1 MGLNIEE
8 LLKLDRLRDE
18 KVEGTGIKRTVEI
31 CRNPEKVLKETEEYI
46 YEKVE
51 VVDGAFI
58 KNKGIV
64 DEIVRM
70 TFHDETYERSLNN
83 HYRKNK
89 STVELYG
96 FYLRYKKT
104 TASHPFDLLFRKSE
118 KAYIN
123 RFKRDDGKKSSEE
136 YFEEDHRS
144 QARLL
149 VFEILCGANEKFN
162 VSFRK
167 KFNLDITNINDF
179 KIMLLDTDLAKDV
192 QKYITKT
199 VSVEATKIAY
209 RGRNQ
214 DYICGQKKK
223 NGVVEKY
230 SKQINTFY
238 LDKAS
243 QDNEKSDGYSFIKIE
258 DGVYEDEIVDKA
270 FILEDETQELKEQ
283 DNLYK
288 YILENIEKI
297 LTKKQLL
304 YLKAYL
310 NNDDEAYLSTIAAA
324 NKSNDGLRATRTY
337 YKNKI
342 RKYIETYLNRDL
354 YVTKSNNNKFEFK
367 ESVLVALENILKKST
382 KRDIFIELCDYLKKE
397 NNTVLENIL
406 IDSIYSLDVKCYH
419 PIVNY
424 LNNNTIDNNYI
435 ENEFNTVI
443 EELQKAYNWFGKNN
457 NNTIYNLNRNNKEL
471 QVENIL
477 KKVLDNNKEGYV
489 SRSSKSDNFISIRE
503 LKEMVQDVEGIK
515 LTNKTLKEVLNKYG
529 YDINLAA
536 TKKNYEEVYRVFV
549 LGHQVKKKETYK
561 KKKRTFDLTLKQ
573 SKDIE
578 KFIDINLK
586 LDKLLRTNKDI
597 DGHLRLC
604 DIRSFIENMLNIK
617 QLSVD
622 EIYEILLQCNYN
634 LDLKSGSKQINGVK
648 VAAHKIIKLD

>member
-1 MGLNIEE
+1 MGLNIQE

-18 KVEGTGIKRTVEI
+18 KIEDTGVKRIIEI
-31 CRNPEKVLKETEEYI
+31 CRNPDKVLKETEEYI

-58 KNKGIV
+58 KNRGII

-70 TFHDETYERSLNN
+70 TFHDETYKRSLNN

-162 VSFRK
+162 ISFRK

-209 RGRNQ
+209 KGRNQ
-214 DYICGQKKK
+214 DYMCGQKKK

-230 SKQINTFY
+230 SKQISTFY

-243 QDNEKSDGYSFIKIE
+243 QDNEKSDGYTFIKIE
-258 DGVYEDEIVDKA
+258 DGVYEDEIVDKT
-270 FILEDETQELKEQ
+270 FILDKEEELVDT

-288 YILENIEKI
+288 YILENIDKI

-310 NNDDEAYLSTIAAA
+310 NNNDEAYLSTIDAA
-324 NKSNDGLRATRTY
+324 NKSKDGLRATRTY

-342 RKYIETYLNRDL
+342 RKYIERYLDKDL
-354 YVTKSNNNKFEFK
+354 YVTKSNSKFEFK
-367 ESVLVALENILKKST
+367 ESVLVALENILKKSS
-382 KRDIFIELCDYLKKE
+382 KRDIFIELCNYLKKE
-397 NNTVLENIL
+397 NNTSLENIL
-406 IDSIYSLDVKCYH
+406 IDSIYSLDIKYYL

-424 LNNNTIDNNYI
+424 LNNNTIDSSYI
-435 ENEFNTVI
+435 ENEFIVVVD
-443 EELQKAYNWFGKNN
+443 ELQKAYNWFGKNN

-471 QVENIL
+471 VVDGFMKKIL
-477 KKVLDNNKEGYV
+477 SGNKEGYV
-489 SRSSKSDNFISIRE
+489 SRGKSDTYISIQK
-503 LKEMVQDVEGIK
+503 LKEALEEVEDIK
-515 LTNKTLKEVLNKYG
+515 ITNKTIQVILNKYG
-529 YDINLAA
+529 YDIDLSC

-578 KFIDINLK
+578 KFIDTNLK
-586 LDKLLRTNKDI
+586 LDKLLRTNKYI

-604 DIRSFIENMLNIK
+604 DVRSFIENMLNVK

-648 VAAHKIIKLD
+648 VAAHKIEKIC

>member
-1 MGLNIEE
+1 
-8 LLKLDRLRDE
+8 
-18 KVEGTGIKRTVEI
+18 
-31 CRNPEKVLKETEEYI
+31 
-46 YEKVE
+46 
-51 VVDGAFI
+51 
-58 KNKGIV
+58 
-64 DEIVRM
+64 
-70 TFHDETYERSLNN
+70 
-83 HYRKNK
+83 
-89 STVELYG
+89 
-96 FYLRYKKT
+96 
-104 TASHPFDLLFRKSE
+104 
-118 KAYIN
+118 
-123 RFKRDDGKKSSEE
+123 
-136 YFEEDHRS
+136 
-144 QARLL
+144 
-149 VFEILCGANEKFN
+149 
-162 VSFRK
+162 
-167 KFNLDITNINDF
+167 
-179 KIMLLDTDLAKDV
+179 MLLDKKLAEEV

-214 DYICGQKKK
+214 DYIYGQKKK
-223 NGVVEKY
+223 NGVAEKY
-230 SKQINTFY
+230 SKQIKSFY

-270 FILEDETQELKEQ
+270 FILEDEIQELKEQ

-297 LTKKQLL
+297 VTKKQLL

-310 NNDDEAYLSTIAAA
+310 NNDDEAYLSTIGAA
-324 NKSNDGLRATRTY
+324 NKSKDGLHATRTY
-337 YKNKI
+337 YKSKI
-342 RKYIETYLNRDL
+342 RDYIEKYLDKDL
-354 YVTKSNNNKFEFK
+354 YVTKSNNKFEFK

-443 EELQKAYNWFGKNN
+443 EELQKAYNWYGKN

-503 LKEMVQDVEGIK
+503 LKEMIQNVEGIK

-536 TKKNYEEVYRVFV
+536 TKKNYEEVYNVFV
-549 LGHQVKKKETYK
+549 LGHEVK

-578 KFIDINLK
+578 KFIDTNLK

-604 DIRSFIENMLNIK
+604 DIRSFIENTLNVK

-622 EIYEILLQCNYN
+622 EIYEILIQCNYN

-648 VAAHKIIKLD
+648 VHAHKIEKIE

>member
-18 KVEGTGIKRTVEI
+18 KIEGTGVKRTVEI
-31 CRNPEKVLKETEEYI
+31 CRNPEKVLKETENYI

-51 VVDGAFI
+51 VIDGAFI
-58 KNKGIV
+58 KNRGIV

-70 TFHDETYERSLNN
+70 TFHDETYKRSLNN

-162 VSFRK
+162 ISFRK

-223 NGVVEKY
+223 NGVAEKY

-243 QDNEKSDGYSFIKIE
+243 QDNEKSDGYTFIKIE

-270 FILEDETQELKEQ
+270 FILDKEEELVDT

-288 YILENIEKI
+288 YILQNIEKI

-310 NNDDEAYLSTIAAA
+310 NNDDESYLNTIAAA

-342 RKYIETYLNRDL
+342 KKYIERYLDKDL
-354 YVTKSNNNKFEFK
+354 YVTKSNNKFEFK

-382 KRDIFIELCDYLKKE
+382 KRDIFIELCNYLKKE
-397 NNTVLENIL
+397 NNTSLENIL
-406 IDSIYSLDVKCYH
+406 IDSIYSLDIKYYL

-424 LNNNTIDNNYI
+424 LNNNTIDSSYI
-435 ENEFNTVI
+435 ENEFIVVI
-443 EELQKAYNWFGKNN
+443 EELQKAYNWYAKNN
-457 NNTIYNLNRNNKEL
+457 NVIYNLNRNNKEL
-471 QVENIL
+471 VVDGFMKKIL
-477 KKVLDNNKEGYV
+477 SGNKEGYV
-489 SRSSKSDNFISIRE
+489 SRGKSDTYISIQK
-503 LKEMVQDVEGIK
+503 LKEALEEVEDIK
-515 LTNKTLKEVLNKYG
+515 ITNKTIQVILNKYG
-529 YDINLAA
+529 YDIDLSC

-549 LGHQVKKKETYK
+549 LGHEVKKKETYK
-561 KKKRTFDLTLKQ
+561 KKKRTFDIDINV
-573 SKDIE
+573 SKEIE
-578 KFIDINLK
+578 KFIDTNLK
-586 LDKLLRTNKDI
+586 LDKLLRTNKYI

>member
-1 MGLNIEE
+1 MGLNIQE

-18 KVEGTGIKRTVEI
+18 KVEGTGVKRTVEI
-31 CRNPEKVLKETEEYI
+31 CRNPEKVLKETENYT

-51 VVDGAFI
+51 VIDGAFV
-58 KNKGIV
+58 KNRGIV

-70 TFHDETYERSLNN
+70 TFHDETYKRSLNN

-96 FYLRYKKT
+96 FYLRYRKT
-104 TASHPFDLLFRKSE
+104 TESHPFDLLFRKSE
-118 KAYIN
+118 KAYMN
-123 RFKRDDGKKSSEE
+123 KFKRDDGKKSSEE

-149 VFEILCGANEKFN
+149 VFEILCGVNEKFN
-162 VSFRK
+162 ISFKR

-223 NGVVEKY
+223 NGVAEKY
-230 SKQINTFY
+230 SKQIKSFY

-310 NNDDEAYLSTIAAA
+310 NNDDEAYLSTIDAA
-324 NKSNDGLRATRTY
+324 NKSKDGLRATRTY
-337 YKNKI
+337 YKSKI
-342 RKYIETYLNRDL
+342 IEYIERYLDKDL
-354 YVTKSNNNKFEFK
+354 YVTKSNNKFEFK

-443 EELQKAYNWFGKNN
+443 EELQKAYNWYGKN

-503 LKEMVQDVEGIK
+503 LKEMIQNVEGIK

-536 TKKNYEEVYRVFV
+536 TKKNYEEVYNVFV
-549 LGHQVKKKETYK
+549 LGHEVKKKDTYK

-578 KFIDINLK
+578 KFIDTNLK

-604 DIRSFIENMLNIK
+604 DIRSFIENTLNVK

-622 EIYEILLQCNYN
+622 EIYEILIQCNYN

-648 VAAHKIIKLD
+648 VHAHKIEKIE

>member
-18 KVEGTGIKRTVEI
+18 KVEGTGVKRTVEI

-51 VVDGAFI
+51 VIDGAFI
-58 KNKGIV
+58 KNRGIV

-70 TFHDETYERSLNN
+70 TFHDETYKRSLNN

-104 TASHPFDLLFRKSE
+104 TESHPFDLLFRKSE

-162 VSFRK
+162 ISFKK

-179 KIMLLDTDLAKDV
+179 KIILLDEKLAKDV

-223 NGVVEKY
+223 NGVAEKY

-310 NNDDEAYLSTIAAA
+310 NNDDEAYLSTIDAA
-324 NKSNDGLRATRTY
+324 NKSKDGLRATRTY
-337 YKNKI
+337 YKSKI
-342 RKYIETYLNRDL
+342 REYIERYLDKDL
-354 YVTKSNNNKFEFK
+354 YVTKSNSKFEFK

-382 KRDIFIELCDYLKKE
+382 KRDIFIELCNYLKKE
-397 NNTVLENIL
+397 NNTALENIL
-406 IDSIYSLDVKCYH
+406 IDTIYSLDVKYYL

-424 LNNNTIDNNYI
+424 LNNNTIDSSYI
-435 ENEFNTVI
+435 ENEFIVVV

-457 NNTIYNLNRNNKEL
+457 TIYNLNRNNKEL
-471 QVENIL
+471 VVDGFMKKIL
-477 KKVLDNNKEGYV
+477 SGNKEGYV
-489 SRSSKSDNFISIRE
+489 SRGKSDTYISIQK
-503 LKEMVQDVEGIK
+503 LKEALEEVEDIK
-515 LTNKTLKEVLNKYG
+515 ITNKTIQVILNKYG
-529 YDINLAA
+529 YDIDLSC

-549 LGHQVKKKETYK
+549 LGHEVKKKETYK
-561 KKKRTFDLTLKQ
+561 KKKRTFDIDINV
-573 SKDIE
+573 SKEIE
-578 KFIDINLK
+578 KFIDTNLK
-586 LDKLLRTNKDI
+586 LDKLLRTNKYI

-604 DIRSFIENMLNIK
+604 DVRSFIENIINVK

-622 EIYEILLQCNYN
+622 EIYEILIQCNYN

-648 VAAHKIIKLD
+648 VHAHKIEKIE

>member
-1 MGLNIEE
+1 MGLNIQE

-51 VVDGAFI
+51 VVDGAFV
-58 KNKGIV
+58 KNRGIV

-96 FYLRYKKT
+96 FYLRYRKT
-104 TASHPFDLLFRKSE
+104 TGSHPFDLLFRKSE
-118 KAYIN
+118 KAYMN
-123 RFKRDDGKKSSEE
+123 KFKRDDGKKSSEE

-162 VSFRK
+162 ISFRK

-179 KIMLLDTDLAKDV
+179 KIMLLDEKLAKDV

-209 RGRNQ
+209 KGRNQ

-243 QDNEKSDGYSFIKIE
+243 QDNEKSDGYTFIKIE

-270 FILEDETQELKEQ
+270 FILEDEHEELVDT
-283 DNLYK
+283 DNLYR

-310 NNDDEAYLSTIAAA
+310 NNDDESYLSTIAAA

-342 RKYIETYLNRDL
+342 REYIETYLNRDL
-354 YVTKSNNNKFEFK
+354 YVTKSNNKFEFK

-382 KRDIFIELCDYLKKE
+382 KRDIFIELCNYLKKE

-406 IDSIYSLDVKCYH
+406 IDIIYSLDIECYL

-435 ENEFNTVI
+435 ENEFIVVVD
-443 EELQKAYNWFGKNN
+443 ELQKAYNWFGKNN

-471 QVENIL
+471 VVDGFMKKIL
-477 KKVLDNNKEGYV
+477 SGNKEGYV
-489 SRSSKSDNFISIRE
+489 SRGKSDTYISIQK
-503 LKEMVQDVEGIK
+503 LKEALEEVEDIK
-515 LTNKTLKEVLNKYG
+515 ITNKTIQVILNKYG

-536 TKKNYEEVYRVFV
+536 TKKNYEEVYNVFI
-549 LGHQVKKKETYK
+549 LGHEVKKKDTYK

-578 KFIDINLK
+578 KFIDTNLK
-586 LDKLLRTNKDI
+586 LDKLLRTNKYI

-604 DIRSFIENMLNIK
+604 DVRSFIENMLNVK

-648 VAAHKIIKLD
+648 VAAHKIEKIC

>member
-18 KVEGTGIKRTVEI
+18 KVEGTGVKRTVEI
-31 CRNPEKVLKETEEYI
+31 CRNPEKVLKETENYI

-51 VVDGAFI
+51 VIDGAFV

-70 TFHDETYERSLNN
+70 TFHDETYKRSLNN

-96 FYLRYKKT
+96 FYLRYRKT
-104 TASHPFDLLFRKSE
+104 TESHPFDLLFRKSE
-118 KAYIN
+118 KAYMSK
-123 RFKRDDGKKSSEE
+123 FKRDDGKKSSEE

-162 VSFRK
+162 ISFRK

-179 KIMLLDTDLAKDV
+179 KMILLDTDLAKDV

-223 NGVVEKY
+223 NGVAEKY

-243 QDNEKSDGYSFIKIE
+243 QDNEKSDGYTFIKIE
-258 DGVYEDEIVDKA
+258 DGVYEDEIVDMA
-270 FILEDETQELKEQ
+270 FILEEEHEELEEQ

-310 NNDDEAYLSTIAAA
+310 NNDDESYLSTIAAA

-342 RKYIETYLNRDL
+342 RKYIERYLDKDL
-354 YVTKSNNNKFEFK
+354 YVTKSNNKFEFK

-382 KRDIFIELCDYLKKE
+382 KRDIFIELCNYLKKE

-406 IDSIYSLDVKCYH
+406 IDIIYSLDIECYL

-435 ENEFNTVI
+435 ENEFIVVVD
-443 EELQKAYNWFGKNN
+443 ELQKAYNWFGKN

-471 QVENIL
+471 VVDGFMKKIL
-477 KKVLDNNKEGYV
+477 SGNKEGYV
-489 SRSSKSDNFISIRE
+489 SRGKSDTYISIQK
-503 LKEMVQDVEGIK
+503 LKEALEEVEDIK
-515 LTNKTLKEVLNKYG
+515 ITNKTIQVILNKYG
-529 YDINLAA
+529 YDIDLSC

-549 LGHQVKKKETYK
+549 LGHEVKKKETYK
-561 KKKRTFDLTLKQ
+561 KKKRTFDIDINV
-573 SKDIE
+573 SKEIE
-578 KFIDINLK
+578 KFIDTNLK
-586 LDKLLRTNKDI
+586 LDKLLRTNKYI

-604 DIRSFIENMLNIK
+604 DVRSFIENMLNIK

-634 LDLKSGSKQINGVK
+634 LDLKSGSKQIDGVK
-648 VAAHKIIKLD
+648 VHAHKIEKIC

>member
-18 KVEGTGIKRTVEI
+18 KVEGTGVKRTVEI

-51 VVDGAFI
+51 VIDGAFI
-58 KNKGIV
+58 KNRGIV

-70 TFHDETYERSLNN
+70 TFHDETYKRSLNN

-104 TASHPFDLLFRKSE
+104 TESHPFDLLFRKSE

-162 VSFRK
+162 ISFKK

-179 KIMLLDTDLAKDV
+179 KIILLDEKLAKDV

-209 RGRNQ
+209 IGRNQ

-223 NGVVEKY
+223 NGVAEKY

-310 NNDDEAYLSTIAAA
+310 NNDDEAYLSTIDAA
-324 NKSNDGLRATRTY
+324 NKSKDGLRATRTY
-337 YKNKI
+337 YKSKI
-342 RKYIETYLNRDL
+342 REYIERYLDKDL
-354 YVTKSNNNKFEFK
+354 YVTKSNSKFEFK

-382 KRDIFIELCDYLKKE
+382 KRDIFIELCNYLKKE
-397 NNTVLENIL
+397 NNTALENIL
-406 IDSIYSLDVKCYH
+406 IDTIYSLDVKYYL

-424 LNNNTIDNNYI
+424 LNNNTIDSSYI
-435 ENEFNTVI
+435 ENEFIVVV

-457 NNTIYNLNRNNKEL
+457 TIYNLNRNNKEL
-471 QVENIL
+471 VVDGFMKKIL
-477 KKVLDNNKEGYV
+477 SGNKEGYV
-489 SRSSKSDNFISIRE
+489 SRGKSDTYISIQK
-503 LKEMVQDVEGIK
+503 LKEALEEVEDIK
-515 LTNKTLKEVLNKYG
+515 ITNKTIQVILNKYG
-529 YDINLAA
+529 YDIDLSC

-549 LGHQVKKKETYK
+549 LGHEVKKKETYK
-561 KKKRTFDLTLKQ
+561 KKKRTFDIDINV
-573 SKDIE
+573 SKEIE
-578 KFIDINLK
+578 KFIDTNLK
-586 LDKLLRTNKDI
+586 LDKLLRTNKYI

-604 DIRSFIENMLNIK
+604 DVRSFIENIINVK

-622 EIYEILLQCNYN
+622 EIYEILIQCNYN

-648 VAAHKIIKLD
+648 VHAHKIEKIE

>member
-1 MGLNIEE
+1 MGLNIQE

-18 KVEGTGIKRTVEI
+18 KVEGTGVKRIIEI
-31 CRNPEKVLKETEEYI
+31 CRNPDKVLKETEEYI

-58 KNKGIV
+58 KNRGII

-70 TFHDETYERSLNN
+70 TFHDETYKRSLNN

-118 KAYIN
+118 KAYMN
-123 RFKRDDGKKSSEE
+123 KFKRDDGKKSSEE

-162 VSFRK
+162 ISFKR

-223 NGVVEKY
+223 NGVSEKY

-243 QDNEKSDGYSFIKIE
+243 QDNEKSDGYTFIKIE

-354 YVTKSNNNKFEFK
+354 YVTKSNNKFEFK

-382 KRDIFIELCDYLKKE
+382 KRDIFIELCNYLKKE
-397 NNTVLENIL
+397 NNTALENIL
-406 IDSIYSLDVKCYH
+406 IDTIYSLDIKYYL

-435 ENEFNTVI
+435 ENEFIVVVD
-443 EELQKAYNWFGKNN
+443 ELQKAYNWFGKNN

-471 QVENIL
+471 VVDEFIKKIL
-477 KKVLDNNKEGYV
+477 SGNKEGYV

-503 LKEMVQDVEGIK
+503 LKEMIQDVEGIK

-536 TKKNYEEVYRVFV
+536 TKKNYEEVYNVFV
-549 LGHQVKKKETYK
+549 LGHEVKKKDTYK
-561 KKKRTFDLTLKQ
+561 KKKRTFDIDINV
-573 SKDIE
+573 SKEIE

-586 LDKLLRTNKDI
+586 LDKLLRTNKDV

-604 DIRSFIENMLNIK
+604 DVRSFIENMLNVK

-648 VAAHKIIKLD
+648 VAAHKIEKIC

>member
-18 KVEGTGIKRTVEI
+18 KIEGTGVKRTVEI
-31 CRNPEKVLKETEEYI
+31 CRNPEKVLKETENYT

-51 VVDGAFI
+51 VVDGAFV
-58 KNKGIV
+58 KNRGIV

-96 FYLRYKKT
+96 FYLRYRKT
-104 TASHPFDLLFRKSE
+104 TESHPFDLLFRKCE
-118 KAYIN
+118 KAYMN
-123 RFKRDDGKKSSEE
+123 KFKRDDGKKSSEL

-162 VSFRK
+162 ISFRK

-223 NGVVEKY
+223 NGVAEKY

-243 QDNEKSDGYSFIKIE
+243 QDNEKSDGYTFIKIE

-310 NNDDEAYLSTIAAA
+310 NNDDESYLSTIAAA

-354 YVTKSNNNKFEFK
+354 YVTKSNNKFEFK
-367 ESVLVALENILKKST
+367 ESVLVALENILKKSS
-382 KRDIFIELCDYLKKE
+382 KRDIFIELCNYLKKE
-397 NNTVLENIL
+397 NNTALENIL
-406 IDSIYSLDVKCYH
+406 IDTIYSLDIKYYLS
-419 PIVNY
+419 IVNY

-435 ENEFNTVI
+435 ENEFIVVVD
-443 EELQKAYNWFGKNN
+443 ELQKAYNWFGKNN

-471 QVENIL
+471 VVDEFIKKIL
-477 KKVLDNNKEGYV
+477 SGNKEGYV

-503 LKEMVQDVEGIK
+503 LKEMIQDVEGIK

-536 TKKNYEEVYRVFV
+536 TKKNYEEVYNVFV
-549 LGHQVKKKETYK
+549 LGHEVKKKDTYK
-561 KKKRTFDLTLKQ
+561 KKKRTFDIDINV
-573 SKDIE
+573 SKEIE

-586 LDKLLRTNKDI
+586 LDKLLRTNKDV

-604 DIRSFIENMLNIK
+604 DVRSFIENMLNVK

-648 VAAHKIIKLD
+648 VAAHKIEKIC

>member
-18 KVEGTGIKRTVEI
+18 KIEDTGVKRIIEI
-31 CRNPEKVLKETEEYI
+31 CRNPDKVLKETEEYI

-58 KNKGIV
+58 KNRGII

-70 TFHDETYERSLNN
+70 TFHDETYKRSLNN

-104 TASHPFDLLFRKSE
+104 TESHPFDLLFRKSE
-118 KAYIN
+118 KAYMN
-123 RFKRDDGKKSSEE
+123 KFKRDDGKKSSEE

-162 VSFRK
+162 ISFRK

-214 DYICGQKKK
+214 DYVCGQKKK
-223 NGVVEKY
+223 NGVAEKY

-243 QDNEKSDGYSFIKIE
+243 QDNEKSDGYTFIKIE

-310 NNDDEAYLSTIAAA
+310 NNDDEAYLSTIDAA
-324 NKSNDGLRATRTY
+324 NKSKDGLRATRTY
-337 YKNKI
+337 YKSKI
-342 RKYIETYLNRDL
+342 REYIERYLDKDL
-354 YVTKSNNNKFEFK
+354 YVTKSNNKFEFK

-382 KRDIFIELCDYLKKE
+382 QRDIFIELCNYLKKE
-397 NNTVLENIL
+397 NNTALENIL
-406 IDSIYSLDVKCYH
+406 IDTIYSLDIKYYL

-424 LNNNTIDNNYI
+424 LNNNTIDSSYI
-435 ENEFNTVI
+435 ENEFIVVV

-457 NNTIYNLNRNNKEL
+457 NTIYNLNRNNKEL
-471 QVENIL
+471 VVDGFMKKIL
-477 KKVLDNNKEGYV
+477 SGNKEGYV
-489 SRSSKSDNFISIRE
+489 SRGKSDTYISIQK
-503 LKEMVQDVEGIK
+503 LKEALEEVEDIK
-515 LTNKTLKEVLNKYG
+515 ITNKTIQVILNKYG
-529 YDINLAA
+529 YDIDLSC
-536 TKKNYEEVYRVFV
+536 TKKNYEEVYRVFI
-549 LGHQVKKKETYK
+549 LGHEVKKKDTYK
-561 KKKRTFDLTLKQ
+561 KKKRTFDLTLEQ
-573 SKDIE
+573 SKEIE
-578 KFIDINLK
+578 KFIDANLK
-586 LDKLLRTNKDI
+586 LNKLLRTNKYI

-604 DIRSFIENMLNIK
+604 DVRSFIENMLNVK

-648 VAAHKIIKLD
+648 VHAHKIEKIE

>member
-1 MGLNIEE
+1 MGLNIQE

-18 KVEGTGIKRTVEI
+18 KVEGTGVKRIIEI
-31 CRNPEKVLKETEEYI
+31 CRNPDKVLKETEEYI

-58 KNKGIV
+58 KNRGII

-70 TFHDETYERSLNN
+70 TFHDETYKRSLNN

-118 KAYIN
+118 KAYMN
-123 RFKRDDGKKSSEE
+123 KFKRDDGKKSSEE

-162 VSFRK
+162 ISFKR

-223 NGVVEKY
+223 NGVAEKY

-243 QDNEKSDGYSFIKIE
+243 QDNEKSDGYTFIKIE

-270 FILEDETQELKEQ
+270 FILDEEEELIDT
-283 DNLYK
+283 DNLYRYLIK
-288 YILENIEKI
+288 NIDKI

-310 NNDDEAYLSTIAAA
+310 NNDDESYLSTIAAA

-342 RKYIETYLNRDL
+342 REYIETYLNRDL
-354 YVTKSNNNKFEFK
+354 YVTKSNNKFEFK

-382 KRDIFIELCDYLKKE
+382 KRDIFIELCNYLKKE
-397 NNTVLENIL
+397 NNTALENIL
-406 IDSIYSLDVKCYH
+406 IDTIYSLDIKYYL

-424 LNNNTIDNNYI
+424 LNNNTIDSSYI
-435 ENEFNTVI
+435 ENEFIVVV

-457 NNTIYNLNRNNKEL
+457 NTIYNLNRNNKEL
-471 QVENIL
+471 VVDGFMKKIL
-477 KKVLDNNKEGYV
+477 SGNKEGYV
-489 SRSSKSDNFISIRE
+489 SRGKSDTYISIQK
-503 LKEMVQDVEGIK
+503 LKEALEEVEDIK
-515 LTNKTLKEVLNKYG
+515 ITNKTIQVILNKYG
-529 YDINLAA
+529 YDIDLSC
-536 TKKNYEEVYRVFV
+536 TKKNYEEVYRVFI
-549 LGHQVKKKETYK
+549 LGHEVKKKDTYK
-561 KKKRTFDLTLKQ
+561 KKKRTFDLTLEQ
-573 SKDIE
+573 SKEIE
-578 KFIDINLK
+578 KFIDANLK
-586 LDKLLRTNKDI
+586 LNKLLRTNKYI

-604 DIRSFIENMLNIK
+604 DVRLFIEDMLNIK

-622 EIYEILLQCNYN
+622 EIYEILVQCNYN
-634 LDLKSGSKQINGVK
+634 LDLKSGSKQIDGVK
-648 VAAHKIIKLD
+648 LHANKIEKIR

>member
-8 LLKLDRLRDE
+8 LLKLNRLRDE
-18 KVEGTGIKRTVEI
+18 KVEGTGVKRTVEI

-51 VVDGAFI
+51 VIDGAFI
-58 KNKGIV
+58 KNRGIV

-70 TFHDETYERSLNN
+70 TFHDETYKRSLNN

-104 TASHPFDLLFRKSE
+104 TESHPFDLLFRKSE

-162 VSFRK
+162 ISFKK

-179 KIMLLDTDLAKDV
+179 KIILLDEKLAKDV

-223 NGVVEKY
+223 NGVAEKY

-243 QDNEKSDGYSFIKIE
+243 QDNEKSDGYTFIKIE

-270 FILEDETQELKEQ
+270 FILDKEEELVDT

-288 YILENIEKI
+288 YILQNIEKI

-310 NNDDEAYLSTIAAA
+310 NNDDESYLNTIAAA

-342 RKYIETYLNRDL
+342 KKYIERYLDKDL
-354 YVTKSNNNKFEFK
+354 YVTKSNNKFEFK

-382 KRDIFIELCDYLKKE
+382 KRDIFIELCNYLKKE
-397 NNTVLENIL
+397 NNTSLENIL
-406 IDSIYSLDVKCYH
+406 IDSIYSLDIKYYL

-424 LNNNTIDNNYI
+424 LNNNTIDSSYI
-435 ENEFNTVI
+435 ENEFIVVI
-443 EELQKAYNWFGKNN
+443 EELQKAYNWYAKNN
-457 NNTIYNLNRNNKEL
+457 NVIYNLNRNNKEL
-471 QVENIL
+471 VVDGFMKKIL
-477 KKVLDNNKEGYV
+477 SGNKEGYV
-489 SRSSKSDNFISIRE
+489 SRGKSDTYISIQK
-503 LKEMVQDVEGIK
+503 LKEALEEVEDIK
-515 LTNKTLKEVLNKYG
+515 ITNKTIQVILNKYG
-529 YDINLAA
+529 YDIDLSC

-549 LGHQVKKKETYK
+549 LGHEVKKKETYK
-561 KKKRTFDLTLKQ
+561 KKKRTFDIDINV
-573 SKDIE
+573 SKEIE
-578 KFIDINLK
+578 KFIDTNLK
-586 LDKLLRTNKDI
+586 LDKLLRTNKYI

>member
-8 LLKLDRLRDE
+8 LIKLDRLRDE

-58 KNKGIV
+58 KNRGIV

-96 FYLRYKKT
+96 FYLRYRKT
-104 TASHPFDLLFRKSE
+104 TESHPFDLLFRKCE

-123 RFKRDDGKKSSEE
+123 RFKRSDGKRSSELC
-136 YFEEDHRS
+136 FEEDHRS

-149 VFEILCGANEKFN
+149 VFEILCGANKKFN
-162 VSFRK
+162 DSFRK
-167 KFNLDITNINDF
+167 KFNLDITNISDF
-179 KIMLLDTDLAKDV
+179 KIMLLDKKLAEEV

-214 DYICGQKKK
+214 DYIYGQKKK
-223 NGVVEKY
+223 NGVAEKY
-230 SKQINTFY
+230 SKQIKSFY

-270 FILEDETQELKEQ
+270 FILEDEIQELKEQ

-297 LTKKQLL
+297 VTKKQLL

-310 NNDDEAYLSTIAAA
+310 NNDDEAYLSTIGAA
-324 NKSNDGLRATRTY
+324 NKSKDGLHATRTY
-337 YKNKI
+337 YKSKI
-342 RKYIETYLNRDL
+342 RDYIEKYLDKDL
-354 YVTKSNNNKFEFK
+354 YVTKSNNKFEFK

-443 EELQKAYNWFGKNN
+443 EELQKAYNWYGKN

-503 LKEMVQDVEGIK
+503 LKEMIQNVEGIK

-536 TKKNYEEVYRVFV
+536 TKKNYEEVYNVFV
-549 LGHQVKKKETYK
+549 LGHEVKKKDTYK

-578 KFIDINLK
+578 KFIDTNLK

-604 DIRSFIENMLNIK
+604 DIRSFIENTLNVK

-622 EIYEILLQCNYN
+622 EIYEILIQCNYN

-648 VAAHKIIKLD
+648 VHAHKIEKIE